1 MLALRLSPGH
11 TDAVTGPCQGGAGSK
26 TCPETKCHLLLPY
39 GPPCSPDPP
48 QSDPEVES
56 QTPWSGN
63 RWPEKLEDHVQF
75 IIICKPAGGGGGIS
89 LITH

>member
-39 GPPCSPDPP
+39 GTPILQILRKATQKLSPRPL
-48 QSDPEVES
+48 
-56 QTPWSGN
+56 G
-63 RWPEKLEDHVQF
+63 
-75 IIICKPAGGGGGIS
+75 AGTVGLRSLRITFNSSLFVSRRGAGGGIS